1 MEEKIFQVTED
12 NSFSRL
18 DVFLSSLIEEK
29 SRNYIVKAIK
39 EGNVKVNDKVILKP
53 SFIVNENDKISFS
66 FLEEKPLNIVS
77 KDIKLDIIYE
87 DDDLLVINK
96 PRGMVVHPSN
106 GHYDGDT
113 LVNALLYSVS
123 NLSSINGVI
132 RPGIVHRIDKDTSGL
147 LVVAKND
154 YAHMFLS
161 NQLKDHTMHREY
173 YALVEGVI
181 PHTDLLINAP
191 IGKDKND
198 RLKQCVD
205 IYNGKEAIT
214 HVHVVERMKYNTLV
228 QCKLE
233 TGRTHQIRVHM
244 QYIKHPIVG
253 DPVYGYRKQE
263 IKANGQ
269 ILHAYS
275 LTFIHP
281 RSNKEMTF
289 TCPLDEECLRVIEE
303 ARNK

>member
-1 MEEKIFQVTED
+1 MEEKILQVDED
-12 NSFSRL
+12 NAYSRL
-18 DVFLSSLIEEK
+18 DVFLSSKCDK
-29 SRNYIVKAIK
+29 SRSYIIKAIK
-39 EGNVKVNDKVILKP
+39 EGNVKVNGKAILKP
-53 SFIVNENDKISFS
+53 SFIVNINDEVSFAL
-66 FLEEKPLNIVS
+66 LEEKPLDIVS

-113 LVNALLYSVS
+113 LVNALLHSVK
-123 NLSSINGVI
+123 NLSSINGVV

-154 YAHMFLS
+154 FAHVFLS
-161 NQLKDHTMHREY
+161 NQLQDHTMHREY

-214 HVHVVERMKYNTLV
+214 HVHVVERMKNNTLV

-263 IKANGQ
+263 IKANRQ

-281 RSNKEMTF
+281 RTNKEMTF
-289 TCPLDEECLRVIEE
+289 TCPLDEECKRVIEE

>member
-1 MEEKIFQVTED
+1 
-12 NSFSRL
+12 
-18 DVFLSSLIEEK
+18 
-29 SRNYIVKAIK
+29 
-39 EGNVKVNDKVILKP
+39 
-53 SFIVNENDKISFS
+53 
-66 FLEEKPLNIVS
+66 
-77 KDIKLDIIYE
+77 
-87 DDDLLVINK
+87 
-96 PRGMVVHPSN
+96 MVVHPSN

-113 LVNALLYSVS
+113 LVNALLHSVK
-123 NLSSINGVI
+123 NLSSINGVV

-154 YAHMFLS
+154 FAHVFLS
-161 NQLKDHTMHREY
+161 NQLQDHTMHREY

-214 HVHVVERMKYNTLV
+214 HVHVVERMKNNTLV

-281 RSNKEMTF
+281 RKNKEMTF
-289 TCPLDEECLRVIEE
+289 TCPLDEECKRVIEE